1 MRNLV
6 VCCDGTWND
15 PANSDDGVPAP
26 TNVRKLF
33 EAVDLSSV
41 QPVQLSR
48 YQSGVGT
55 GGAIDRVVGGL
66 IGLGLSEDICD
77 TYQWL
82 ADKYQAGDRIF
93 LFGFSRG
100 AFTARSLAG
109 MIGKLGLVDFAKHS
123 NSSRQQLVKR
133 IYKEG
138 YREGQDLVDI
148 TFHQDSAAVY
158 FIGVWDTVGALGIP
172 DDKVILDLFDNPA
185 QYQFHDTRLG
195 SYVSY
200 ARHGVAMDEKRGSFS
215 PTLWQRP
222 PSGVDM
228 KQIWFPGVHSDVG
241 GGYKETGLSDCA
253 LKWMIDEATQVPE
266 GIRFHEKMVTQLK
279 PDAQDRLHDSYTGV
293 MKVLQT
299 APRAIPDLDDNT
311 SPVHSSVQQ
320 RRDLPPINQ
329 GRYFPTRTFNG
340 GKVEVDIYARH
351 HWYWTGIYLQKGKEY
366 TFKATGEW
374 NDGNV
379 STGPKGADDGNFQI
393 GEIAHLAGNLMG
405 YVEQGWKFL
414 SKKEMADFWGSKRV
428 ETAEW
433 FSLMGAVSFQGN
445 PKRDGTHQP
454 LDMYIIG
461 EHAKIKVKNSGYL
474 YCFANDAWGFY
485 HNNRGYVSVSITAH

>member
-1 MRNLV
+1 MRNLI

-15 PANSDDGVPAP
+15 PANVDEGVPAP

-33 EAVDLSSV
+33 EAIDLNSD
-41 QPVQLSR
+41 QPAQLSR

-55 GGAIDRVVGGL
+55 GGPIDRVVGGL
-66 IGLGLSEDICD
+66 MGVGLSQDICD

-82 ADKYQAGDRIF
+82 ADKYQSGDKVF

-109 MIGKLGLVDFAKHS
+109 MIGKFGLVDFSRHADE
-123 NSSRQQLVKR
+123 SRQQLVKK
-133 IYKEG
+133 IYMQG
-138 YREGQDLVDI
+138 YREGIKLADVR
-148 TFHQDSAAVY
+148 FHKDSASVY

-185 QYQFHDTRLG
+185 RYQFHDTRLG
-195 SYVSY
+195 AYVNY
-200 ARHGVAMDEKRGSFS
+200 ARHGVAMNEKRGSFS
-215 PTLWQRP
+215 PTLWKRP
-222 PSGVDM
+222 PAGVDM

-241 GGYKETGLSDCA
+241 GGYKETGLSDGA
-253 LKWMIDEATQVPE
+253 LKWMIDEASQVPD
-266 GIRFHEKMVTQLK
+266 GIRFHEKMVTQIR
-279 PDAQDRLHDSYTGV
+279 PNAQDRLHDSYTGI

-299 APRAIPDLDDNT
+299 APRAIPNLDGSSTDLHT
-311 SPVHSSVQQ
+311 SVQE

-329 GRYFPTRTFNG
+329 GRYFPTRTFVQN
-340 GKVEVDIYARH
+340 KVEVDIYAKH
-351 HWYWTGIYLQKGKEY
+351 HWYWTGVYLQKGKEY
-366 TFKATGEW
+366 TFKAQGEW
-374 NDGNV
+374 NDGEV

-405 YVEQGWKFL
+405 YVEKGWKFL

-428 ETAEW
+428 EEAEW
-433 FSLMGAVSFQGN
+433 FSLIAAVSFNGN
-445 PKRDGTHQP
+445 PQRDGTHQP

-461 EHAKIKVKNSGYL
+461 AEAKIKVKHSGYL

-485 HNNRGYVSVSITAH
+485 HNNRGYVSATITAH